1 MDNDTQSSHVHGE
14 DLPERAA
21 LLAKLLASTNDL
33 VWCTDLAGDQL
44 LYLNGAAERIYGRPL
59 ADFVA
64 NSRLWLE
71 LVHPEDRERV
81 NNNLRVLPKQRQI
94 EQEYRI
100 VRPDGSIR
108 WLRDC
113 VTVID
118 DDAGVPSRIG
128 GIATDVTR
136 QKRAEEDLSQSNS
149 QMQSEVAE
157 RKQAEDALKGSEGLY
172 HSLVDNLPIYVTR
185 TDLQG
190 RITFVNNNYC
200 ELVEMTPEELL
211 GRTNRDLHP
220 DEYAEKYRHDE
231 LRVIET
237 GEVFIDVEENRRG
250 DEVRYYEVRKSPVRD
265 KSGNVVQV
273 QAVFWDVTE
282 RHESE
287 VRRKQAEEAMREA
300 KEAAESA
307 NRAKSEFLANMS
319 HEIRTPM
326 NAIIGMT
333 ELVLDGQLNVA
344 HRESLQIVRESSESL
359 LSIINDILDFSK
371 IEAQKLELIDA
382 EFDLHESLGDAMKSI
397 AMRAHGKNI
406 ELAFHIDRDV
416 PNFLLGDVGRLRQI
430 AVNLVGNAIKF
441 TTEGEVVLNVSCD
454 SRDDKDVV
462 LHFQVKDT
470 GIGIAADKQNHIF
483 DAFEQ
488 ADSSSTRQ
496 FGGTGLGLA
505 ISSRL
510 VGLMDGRIWVESEL
524 DHGSTFHFTS
534 RFEEVTE
541 PAKRTVALPPEA
553 LEGLRVLIVDDN
565 ATNRLILEELVS
577 HWGMQPL
584 VASAGEEALQMLRR
598 SDDDGAPI
606 SLILT
611 DIHMPHMD
619 GYEFVRRAKQLP
631 PFRDVTVIALTSG
644 DRASDEFPTQEIG
657 IAIQLSKPVKRQELM
672 QAILVELALV
682 PQETTAGSA
691 TSISEMANIRPLR
704 ILLAEDSYANQKLA
718 IGLLK
723 KWKHTITI
731 ANNGREALDAFQR
744 DPFDLV
750 LMDVQMPVM
759 DGFEATGA
767 IREIEKNKKASHQ
780 PQTRTPIVAMTA
792 HAMKGDREKCLAVG
806 MDGYVAK
813 PIRIPLLYEAIAEFF
828 EEPTDSAA
836 ATTNDGAN
844 GDSQDSISGCIDW
857 AVALD
862 AVQGDHDLLRE
873 VASASVEE
881 CKALMTK
888 LEQAVQLQD
897 ATATGRAAHTV
908 KGLLRM
914 FPSKPAAQIV
924 QEIEDNAHQGEWNG
938 LESSCESLKEQLIKL
953 GAEISEFVKNGT
965 LPGQ

>member
-1 MDNDTQSSHVHGE
+1 MDNDTHSSHVHGE

-33 VWCTDLAGDQL
+33 VWCTDLSGDQL

-71 LVHPEDRERV
+71 LVHPEDRENV
-81 NNNLRVLPKQRQI
+81 NQNLRLLPRQRQI
-94 EQEYRI
+94 EQEYRV

-118 DDAGVPSRIG
+118 DDNGAPYRIG

-136 QKRAEEDLSQSNS
+136 QKRAEEDLSQSNT

-282 RHESE
+282 RHEAE
-287 VRRKQAEEAMREA
+287 IRRKQAEDAMREA

-344 HRESLQIVRESSESL
+344 QRESLQIVRDSSESL

-371 IEAQKLELIDA
+371 IEAQKLELIPA

-406 ELAFHIDRDV
+406 ELAYHIDRDV

-470 GIGIAADKQNHIF
+470 GIGIAADKQKHIF

-524 DHGSTFHFTS
+524 EQGSTFHFTA

-541 PAKRTVALPPEA
+541 PTKRAVALPPEA

-584 VASAGEEALQMLRR
+584 VASAGEEALEMLLR

-631 PFRDVTVIALTSG
+631 SFRDVTVIALTSG

-657 IAIQLSKPVKRQELM
+657 IGMQLSKPVKRQELM

-723 KWKHTITI
+723 KWNHTVTV
-731 ANNGREALDAFQR
+731 ANNGREALDAFGR

-767 IREIEKNKKASHQ
+767 IRNIEKDKKTPHQ
-780 PQTRTPIVAMTA
+780 PRARTPIVAMTA
-792 HAMKGDREKCLAVG
+792 HAMKGDREKCLQAG

-813 PIRIPLLYEAIAEFF
+813 PIRIPLLYDAIAEFF
-828 EEPTDSAA
+828 EEPSDSSAA
-836 ATTNDGAN
+836 TNTN
-844 GDSQDSISGCIDW
+844 GSNSDSQNNSSGCIDW

-881 CKALMTK
+881 CKALMTN

-914 FPSKPAAQIV
+914 FPSQPAAQIV

-938 LESSCESLKEQLIKL
+938 LESSCESLKAQLIKL
-953 GAEISEFVKNGT
+953 GSEISEFVKNGT
-965 LPGQ
+965 LPGK

>member
-71 LVHPEDRERV
+71 LVHPEDRENV
-81 NNNLRVLPKQRQI
+81 NQNLRLLPRQRQI
-94 EQEYRI
+94 EQEYRV

-118 DDAGVPSRIG
+118 DDAGAPYRIG

-136 QKRAEEDLSQSNS
+136 QKRAEEDLSQSNT

-190 RITFVNNNYC
+190 RITFVNNNFC

-220 DEYAEKYRHDE
+220 AEYAEKYRHDE

-333 ELVLDGQLNVA
+333 ELVLDGQLNLA
-344 HRESLQIVRESSESL
+344 QRESLQIVRDSSESL

-371 IEAQKLELIDA
+371 IEAQKLELIAA

-406 ELAFHIDRDV
+406 ELAYHIDRDV

-470 GIGIAADKQNHIF
+470 GIGIAADKQKHIF

-524 DHGSTFHFTS
+524 DQGSTFHFTA

-584 VASAGEEALQMLRR
+584 VASAGEEALQMLSR

-723 KWKHTITI
+723 KWNHTVTV
-731 ANNGREALDAFQR
+731 ANNGREALDAFQS

-767 IREIEKNKKASHQ
+767 IRNIEKNKKTPHQ
-780 PQTRTPIVAMTA
+780 PRARTPIVAMTA
-792 HAMKGDREKCLAVG
+792 HAMKGDREKCLEAG

-813 PIRIPLLYEAIAEFF
+813 PIRIPLLYDAIAEFF
-828 EEPTDSAA
+828 EEPSDGSA
-836 ATTNDGAN
+836 ATTTNGAN
-844 GDSQDSISGCIDW
+844 GDPQNNVTGCIDW
-857 AVALD
+857 AVSLD

-881 CKALMTK
+881 CKALMTR

-914 FPSKPAAQIV
+914 FPSQPAAQIV
-924 QEIEDNAHQGEWNG
+924 EEIEDNAQLGEWNG
-938 LESSCESLKEQLIKL
+938 LESSCESLKQQLIKL

-965 LPGQ
+965 LPGK

>member
-71 LVHPEDRERV
+71 LVHPEDRENV
-81 NNNLRVLPKQRQI
+81 NQNLRLLPRQRQI
-94 EQEYRI
+94 EQEYRV

-118 DDAGVPSRIG
+118 DDAGAPYRIG

-136 QKRAEEDLSQSNS
+136 QKRAEEDLSHSNT

-190 RITFVNNNYC
+190 RITFVNNNFC

-220 DEYAEKYRHDE
+220 AEYAEKYRHDE

-333 ELVLDGQLNVA
+333 ELVLDGELNLA
-344 HRESLQIVRESSESL
+344 QRESLQIVRDSSESL

-371 IEAQKLELIDA
+371 IEAQKLELIAA

-406 ELAFHIDRDV
+406 ELAYHIDRDV

-470 GIGIAADKQNHIF
+470 GIGIAADKQKHIF

-524 DHGSTFHFTS
+524 DQGSTFHFTA

-584 VASAGEEALQMLRR
+584 VASAGEEALQMLSR

-723 KWKHTITI
+723 KWNHTVTV
-731 ANNGREALDAFQR
+731 ANNGREALDAFQS

-767 IREIEKNKKASHQ
+767 IRNIEKNKKTPHQ
-780 PQTRTPIVAMTA
+780 PRARTPIVAMTA
-792 HAMKGDREKCLAVG
+792 HAMKGDREKCLEAG

-813 PIRIPLLYEAIAEFF
+813 PIRIPLLYDAIAEFF
-828 EEPTDSAA
+828 EEPSDGSA
-836 ATTNDGAN
+836 ATTTNGAN
-844 GDSQDSISGCIDW
+844 GDPQNNVTGCIDW
-857 AVALD
+857 AVSLD
-862 AVQGDHDLLRE
+862 AVQGDHELLRE

-914 FPSKPAAQIV
+914 FPSQPAAQIV
-924 QEIEDNAHQGEWNG
+924 EEIEDNAQLGEWNG
-938 LESSCESLKEQLIKL
+938 LESSCESLKQQLIKL

-965 LPGQ
+965 LPGK